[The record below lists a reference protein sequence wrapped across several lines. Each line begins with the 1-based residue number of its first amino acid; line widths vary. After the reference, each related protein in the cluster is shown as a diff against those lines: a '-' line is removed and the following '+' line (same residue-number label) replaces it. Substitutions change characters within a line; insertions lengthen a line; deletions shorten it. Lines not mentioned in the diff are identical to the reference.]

1 MGDAVGQ
8 ALPFAVG
15 VALSPLPI
23 VGIVLILVGR
33 RGVAAGS
40 ALTFGVFAGVA
51 ALGALLLVV
60 VGPRETTD
68 DGDPATWV
76 GWFQLGLGLV
86 LLVLAVRGFRR
97 RPTGEAAAELPPWM
111 TAVESFSPPRAAGAG
126 FLLTVANPKNVV
138 LVLAGT
144 TAVAETDAAAV
155 DQVVAWA
162 LFAVVG
168 ALGAGLPLMVS
179 VVRGERATESLLHL
193 KRWMTANQ
201 KAILCVLLLVIGA
214 NLLGDG
220 LSSLTG

>member
-1 MGDAVGQ
+1 VGDAVGQ

-40 ALTFGVFAGVA
+40 AFTLGVFAGVA

-76 GWFQLGLGLV
+76 GWLQLGLGLV
-86 LLVLAVRGFRR
+86 LLVLAVRTFRR

-111 TAVESFSPPRAAGAG
+111 TAVGSFSPPKAAGAG

-144 TAVAETDAAAV
+144 AAVAETAAPAV
-155 DQVVAWA
+155 DQAVAWA

-168 ALGAGLPLMVS
+168 ALGAGLPLVVS
-179 VVRGERATESLLHL
+179 VVRGERATESLLRL
-193 KRWMTANQ
+193 KEWMTANQ
-201 KAILCVLLLVIGA
+201 KAILGVLLLVIGV

-220 LSSLTG
+220 LSALTS